1 MRVKILFQKKS
12 SALVQMHDGNQAQLG
27 IYTNHTLTGCR
38 QNGPP
43 LPPKRPAFAA
53 KTASRC
59 DVTTHRHSQE
69 CVSIAC
75 ARSIGTGLL
84 FIYIFCFLQ
93 ILHTTCR

>member
-43 LPPKRPAFAA
+43 LPPKRPAV
-53 KTASRC
+53 
-59 DVTTHRHSQE
+59 VTSPHTDTHKS
-69 CVSIAC
+69 V
-75 ARSIGTGLL
+75 
-84 FIYIFCFLQ
+84 
-93 ILHTTCR
+93 